1 MKLQIFVLCC
11 LLGMSQFVYSGQSD
25 NSGKGKHKTD
35 KVKMYKEKK
44 NKNAKNRKSGQ
55 SGSFFSNKDIDI
67 VLRYYSG
74 KFSEGHC
81 PPGLAKKNNGCLPPG
96 QAKKWRV
103 NYPLPD
109 DVVYYDLPR
118 ALLEELARAPEGHK
132 YVRIAADILLITIG
146 TSIVI
151 DAIEDLVD
159 IL

>member
-1 MKLQIFVLCC
+1 
-11 LLGMSQFVYSGQSD
+11 MSQFVYSGQSD

-81 PPGLAKKNNGCLPPG
+81 PPGLAKKTMVACRRGRLRNGVLTTHYQMMLFTMTCPEHYLKSWLG
-96 QAKKWRV
+96 HRRGI
-103 NYPLPD
+103 NMF
-109 DVVYYDLPR
+109 
-118 ALLEELARAPEGHK
+118 ALL
-132 YVRIAADILLITIG
+132 LI
-146 TSIVI
+146 SF
-151 DAIEDLVD
+151 
-159 IL
+159 